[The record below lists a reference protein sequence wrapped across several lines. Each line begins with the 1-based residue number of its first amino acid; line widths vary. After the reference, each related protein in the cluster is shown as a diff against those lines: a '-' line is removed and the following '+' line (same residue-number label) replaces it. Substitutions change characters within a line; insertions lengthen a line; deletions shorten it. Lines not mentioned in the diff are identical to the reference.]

1 MAYVS
6 VLVPGPIRLGFG
18 EYTLRDSWVRSLM
31 ARDCFLEAL
40 VLIEPASL
48 RTLVTPNGIALATS
62 AEHIDLLPQYQP
74 EPYAHGSLMPIYGAP
89 GAFDGFL
96 SAWKRQWTIPDP
108 WMDVIAADT
117 LIEAGRRLATGE
129 PPVDRFK
136 TVSPSASSKY
146 DGRPSEP
153 AHVRDS
159 DVVTTLPLINVEYP
173 DGQPAPVWDPFREP
187 RASAKLQLMAIFEHA
202 LDELMDHLE
211 AHWKQDHYVPT
222 IVKRHPEHFDWLVH
236 YQTLGK
242 SYGEIQKSLAPEIS
256 RQAIAKALKETA
268 SLMRLTL
275 RQPNKPGAPQRSQK
289 VTEKLST
296 LHSRML
302 C

>member
-62 AEHIDLLPQYQP
+62 AEHMGLLPQYQP

-117 LIEAGRRLATGE
+117 LIEAGRRLAL
-129 PPVDRFK
+129 
-136 TVSPSASSKY
+136 VS
-146 DGRPSEP
+146 R
-153 AHVRDS
+153 R
-159 DVVTTLPLINVEYP
+159 L
-173 DGQPAPVWDPFREP
+173 
-187 RASAKLQLMAIFEHA
+187 
-202 LDELMDHLE
+202 
-211 AHWKQDHYVPT
+211 
-222 IVKRHPEHFDWLVH
+222 
-236 YQTLGK
+236 
-242 SYGEIQKSLAPEIS
+242 
-256 RQAIAKALKETA
+256 TA
-268 SLMRLTL
+268 SRRFPRRPVQNTMVDQANLPTSGTAMSS
-275 RQPNKPGAPQRSQK
+275 QRFP
-289 VTEKLST
+289 
-296 LHSRML
+296 
-302 C
+302 